1 MSLESAKAYLERI
14 KNDSGFANKIAGL
27 GSPEEKAALIK
38 AEGFD
43 FTGEEV
49 GQLRGALSDDELGQ
63 ISAGA
68 IYIDGKPP
76 KDFLKDS

>member
-1 MSLESAKAYLERI
+1 MSIESAKAYLERI
-14 KNDSGFANKIAGL
+14 KSDPDFASKVSSL
-27 GSPEEKAALIK
+27 DSPEEKAALIK

-43 FTGEEV
+43 LTGEEI

-76 KDFLKDS
+76 KDFING

>member
-1 MSLESAKAYLERI
+1 MNIESAKAYLERI
-14 KNDSGFANKIAGL
+14 KNDPGFASKVAGL

-43 FTGEEV
+43 LSGEEV
-49 GQLRGALSDDELGQ
+49 SQLRGALSDDELGQ

-76 KDFLKDS
+76 KEFLKG

>member
-1 MSLESAKAYLERI
+1 MSIESAKAYLERI
-14 KNDSGFANKIAGL
+14 KNDPGFASKVANL

-43 FTGEEV
+43 LTGEEV
-49 GQLRGALSDDELGQ
+49 GQLLEALSDDELGQ

-68 IYIDGKPP
+68 IYIDGKSPE
-76 KDFLKDS
+76 DFLKG

>member
-1 MSLESAKAYLERI
+1 MSIESAKAYLERI
-14 KNDSGFANKIAGL
+14 KSDPDFASKVASL

-43 FTGEEV
+43 LTGEEV
-49 GQLRGALSDDELGQ
+49 GQLLKELSDGELGQ

-68 IYIDGKPP
+68 IYVDGKPP
-76 KDFLKDS
+76 EEFLKG